1 METTTALHRM
11 YQWKGS
17 TRLPTSGRSQNT
29 IVVKG
34 VISVKMMLSRTAL
47 ASRLNPAVSGWKN

>member
-29 IVVKG
+29 MVVRG
-34 VISVKMMLSRTAL
+34 VISVNMMLSRTAL
-47 ASRLNPAVSGWKN
+47 ASRLDRC